1 MSLGLH
7 EHLAWLQWLH
17 IVSLCLPSSDGLE
30 FVARVLYLLVFI
42 CTICWNQELLE
53 LRNRND

>member
-17 IVSLCLPSSDGLE
+17 IVSLCLPSSSGVKS
-30 FVARVLYLLVFI
+30 VAQVLCLLVFI
-42 CTICWNQELLE
+42 CTICWNQEMPE
-53 LRNRND
+53 LRD